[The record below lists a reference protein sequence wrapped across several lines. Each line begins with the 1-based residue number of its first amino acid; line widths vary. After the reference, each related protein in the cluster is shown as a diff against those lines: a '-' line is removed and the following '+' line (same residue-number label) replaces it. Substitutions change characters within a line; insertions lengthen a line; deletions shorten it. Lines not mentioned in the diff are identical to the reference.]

1 MSPHIPHT
9 NFFVFSS
16 PQKKKLVLPPP
27 NPHASL
33 YIPTYPYTSPSSF
46 FACKWAEICNL
57 HRNSLHKMSTCSP
70 PHKNFSQWYPSP
82 HEMLSFRGSVR
93 QGCIGIMLDLFFP
106 ISSKNGPT
114 IAFCTSKWIINYSS
128 IHQGSCWIYSC
139 PIPPPALPPSYLVWQ
154 ISGISS
160 TSGWVVILSDK
171 HQGSC

>member
-1 MSPHIPHT
+1 MRGDVSSHTSHKVFCFFVPTEKKTCIASPQSPCIPIHPHI
-9 NFFVFSS
+9 
-16 PQKKKLVLPPP
+16 
-27 NPHASL
+27 SL
-33 YIPTYPYTSPSSF
+33 YIPKQF

-57 HRNSLHKMSTCSP
+57 HRNALHKMSTCSP

-128 IHQGSCWIYSC
+128 IHQGSCSIYSC
-139 PIPPPALPPSYLVWQ
+139 PIPPPALPPSYLV
-154 ISGISS
+154 
-160 TSGWVVILSDK
+160 
-171 HQGSC
+171 

>member
-9 NFFVFSS
+9 KFFVFSS
-16 PQKKKLVLPPP
+16 PQKKNLYCLPP
-27 NPHASL
+27 
-33 YIPTYPYTSPSSF
+33 IPMHPYTSPHIPIHPQAVF

-128 IHQGSCWIYSC
+128 IHQGSCWIYSS